1 MLLNYSQLLTSNQ
14 SLELLLKCH
23 LSRLNIFSPES
34 DGHCLLTVYLIT
46 QYNIIIEPNCMGIS
60 NEIKIL
66 MITIDA
72 WVTILEIKAQSLYQS
87 NKVWQC

>member
-1 MLLNYSQLLTSNQ
+1 MLLNHSKLLTSNQ

-23 LSRLNIFSPES
+23 LSRLKIFSPES
-34 DGHCLLTVYLIT
+34 DGHCLLIIYLIT
-46 QYNIIIEPNCMGIS
+46 QYNIIIEPDCMGIS

-72 WVTILEIKAQSLYQS
+72 MTILEIKAQSHCHS
-87 NKVWQC
+87 NQVWQC

>member
-1 MLLNYSQLLTSNQ
+1 MLLNYSKLLTSNQ

-34 DGHCLLTVYLIT
+34 DGHCLLTIYLIT

-72 WVTILEIKAQSLYQS
+72 WVTILEIPS

>member
-1 MLLNYSQLLTSNQ
+1 MLLNYSKLLTSNQ

-34 DGHCLLTVYLIT
+34 DGHCLLTIYLIT

-72 WVTILEIKAQSLYQS
+72 WMTTLLIKAQSLYHS

>member
-1 MLLNYSQLLTSNQ
+1 MLLNYSKLLTSNQ

-34 DGHCLLTVYLIT
+34 DGHCLLTIYLIT

-72 WVTILEIKAQSLYQS
+72 WVTILEI
-87 NKVWQC
+87 N